1 MWFDLFK
8 KRNIYKIFI
17 ISILALMLLF
27 AAGCSN
33 AAKEQTSETGSKF
46 LMDTLVQM
54 KVTGKNAEKVL
65 DISFDRIEELEN
77 LMSKTLKKSEIY
89 KINHSSESVE
99 VSDDT
104 IKVLNKSIHYAEL
117 TSGRFDPSIGP
128 LVDLWGIGTEN
139 AEVPEEE
146 EIVEAKNLVNYKNIE
161 IDNNR
166 VFLKQED
173 MQIDLGAIAKGY
185 AADEVKR
192 IAEKN
197 SIESAFVNL
206 GGNVLVIGHKA
217 DGSKWR
223 IGIQDPRQN
232 RGNIMAVINA
242 ADKTIVTS
250 GNYERYF
257 EEDGK
262 IYHHILDPD
271 TGYPADSGLLSVSII
286 SENSFDADALSTSI
300 FILGLEKGMEF
311 IKDQKNIEALFIT
324 NDLEVYLSPG
334 LRGKVEITGEDFK
347 LIEGE
352 LSGN

>member
-1 MWFDLFK
+1 MFK
-8 KRNIYKIFI
+8 KSNIYKIFI
-17 ISILALMLLF
+17 ISIFALMLLF
-27 AAGCSN
+27 TAGCSD
-33 AAKEQTSETGSKF
+33 AAKEKTSETGSKF

-54 KVTGKNAEKVL
+54 KVTGENAEKVL
-65 DISFDRIEELEN
+65 DQSFDRIEELEN

-89 KINHSSESVE
+89 KINDSKEPVK

-104 IKVLNKSIHYAEL
+104 IKVLEKAVHYAEL

-128 LVDLWGIGTEN
+128 LVDLWGIGTKE
-139 AEVPEEE
+139 ARVPSRK
-146 EIVEAKNLVNYKNIE
+146 EISETTKLVNYKNIE
-161 IDNNR
+161 IDDNK
-166 VFLKQED
+166 VFLKQKG
-173 MQIDLGAIAKGY
+173 MQLDLGAIAKGY

-192 IAEKN
+192 IAEENK
-197 SIESAFVNL
+197 IKSAFVNL
-206 GGNVLVIGHKA
+206 GGNVLVIGHKE

-262 IYHHILDPD
+262 IYHHILDPE

-286 SENSFDADALSTSI
+286 SENSFDADALSTSV
-300 FILGLEKGMEF
+300 FILGLERGMEF
-311 IKDQKNIEALFIT
+311 IKEQEDVEALFIT
-324 NDLEVYLSPG
+324 NNLEVYLSPG
-334 LRGKVEITGEDFK
+334 LRGKIEITDEEFE

-352 LSGN
+352 VSGN